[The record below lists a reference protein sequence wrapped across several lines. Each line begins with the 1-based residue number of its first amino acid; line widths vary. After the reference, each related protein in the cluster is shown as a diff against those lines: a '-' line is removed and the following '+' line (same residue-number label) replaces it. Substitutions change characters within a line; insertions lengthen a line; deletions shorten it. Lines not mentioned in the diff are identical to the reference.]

1 MTSLMD
7 GEMSQELR
15 VKRSL
20 GILQS
25 EQEQV
30 DKGQMVLMQSVLYA
44 LAMKVLTK
52 DEIKKVQEMM
62 TMTLLGQMLMEDGIE
77 KGEFKN
83 MRELIRDGL
92 LSMETAAA
100 RKHMTVKEFKEKLK
114 ELNLE

>member
-30 DKGQMVLMQSVLYA
+30 DKGQMVPMQSVLYA

-52 DEIKKVQEMM
+52 DEIKKVKEMM
-62 TMTLLGQMLMEDGIE
+62 TMTLLGH
-77 KGEFKN
+77 
-83 MRELIRDGL
+83 MRQLIRVGL

>member
-15 VKRSL
+15 GKRSL

-52 DEIKKVQEMM
+52 DEIK
-62 TMTLLGQMLMEDGIE
+62 
-77 KGEFKN
+77 
-83 MRELIRDGL
+83 R
-92 LSMETAAA
+92 
-100 RKHMTVKEFKEKLK
+100 
-114 ELNLE
+114 